1 MERACICFAWWAI
14 AINAAAVMDNVPK
27 TKWFWDKDTAG
38 QDCHEICGK
47 QHFRCKEDA
56 ILPSTK
62 EDMEKIARENKI
74 QCDSFCLRE
83 DFSQAPLIIPTGEEY
98 ECRKGNLRAGGQQ
111 CIYNKAN
118 LDADNQ
124 EWCSRKFIQRIRIC
138 PCIESTPSAAA
149 PDTSSPAPKAAT
161 IAREMALA
169 RVLRDESSEITT
181 SAPTTTKG
189 TTPPTTRADPPPPTQ
204 PTKKKPGVIAN
215 VGFGD
220 VDLVLLVVIATGS
233 ASGLFFITILV
244 AACVC
249 TCRRKRSREG
259 SSRRGGRSRSSR
271 HSSSRSRRTSSRRSS
286 RRKGGRRS
294 SRKARRGPASSS
306 GPTSTSSSS
315 RSRGRHDRRNGRLRR
330 DRQSSHARTTAMV
343 HTVVHMADNEYDDSA
358 FSTGNRSP
366 RAGPY
371 NVDSELYGMDNEEL
385 TLTEMLETYGNR
397 NY

>member
-1 MERACICFAWWAI
+1 
-14 AINAAAVMDNVPK
+14 MDDVPK
-27 TKWFWDKDTAG
+27 TKWLWDKDTAG
-38 QDCHEICGK
+38 QDCHEVCGK
-47 QHFRCKEDA
+47 KQFRCKEDA
-56 ILPSTK
+56 VLPAV
-62 EDMEKIARENKI
+62 EEEMEKIARENNIK
-74 QCDSFCLRE
+74 CDSFCLRE
-83 DFSQAPLIIPTGEEY
+83 HFSEAPLIIPTGEKY
-98 ECRKGNLRAGGQQ
+98 ECSKGNFRAGGQQ
-111 CIYNKAN
+111 CIYNKPN
-118 LDADNQ
+118 FEADSQ

-138 PCIESTPSAAA
+138 PCVESIPSTAA
-149 PDTSSPAPKAAT
+149 PDISSPAAT
-161 IAREMALA
+161 TVREVAQA
-169 RVLRDESSEITT
+169 RVLRDEEVASSNQPDTTT
-181 SAPTTTKG
+181 SETTTSETTTTTTT
-189 TTPPTTRADPPPPTQ
+189 TTPAAKTSTTRIARPPPTP
-204 PTKKKPGVIAN
+204 PTKKKIIAN

-249 TCRRKRSREG
+249 TCRRRRSRGEG

-271 HSSSRSRRTSSRRSS
+271 RSTRPRRTSSRRSS
-286 RRKGGRRS
+286 RRNRGRRS
-294 SRKARRGPASSS
+294 SRKARRGPTSSS

-315 RSRGRHDRRNGRLRR
+315 RSRGRHERGRTGRR
-330 DRQSSHARTTAMV
+330 DRQSAHARTTAMV

-385 TLTEMLETYGNR
+385 TLTEMLESYGNR